1 MYFVNLPNIML
12 FNHELLLFKINVYYS
27 VLCYCCSATIY
38 ANRHYL
44 NIYHR
49 THPQRLAVNAVEK
62 PKIIGDV
69 FIHPLAVV
77 HPTAT
82 VSLRNIVILAVIGY
96 VAVLAVVTQL
106 LFHECCSHCR
116 FQPYHCVIIRFVE

>member
-1 MYFVNLPNIML
+1 ML
-12 FNHELLLFKINVYYS
+12 IT
-27 VLCYCCSATIY
+27 VLCDNCYSATIY

-49 THPQRLAVNAVEK
+49 THPQRLAVNEVEK

-82 VSLRNIVILAVIGY
+82 VSVVILWLSAVDGN
-96 VAVLAVVTQL
+96 
-106 LFHECCSHCR
+106 
-116 FQPYHCVIIRFVE
+116 